1 MTTSFSVGRS
11 RNTRREPPTMGKQL
25 VNFITCSC
33 DAGCRQVK
41 VEQIILK
48 GSVDTVFGLGLGL
61 DLMGLTPL
69 STIFQLYHGGQFY
82 WWAKPEYPEKTTDL
96 TQVTWSLIAV
106 YLTWVGFKPTNWTLL
121 DKITMRNVP
130 NTKLQTFQYKS
141 YILKANFLNVNCLQQ
156 SHLLSV

>member
-11 RNTRREPPTMGKQL
+11 RHTRREPPTMGKQL
-25 VNFITCSC
+25 VSFITCSC
-33 DAGCRQVK
+33 DAGCRH
-41 VEQIILK
+41 
-48 GSVDTVFGLGLGL
+48 GSVDKVFGLGLGL
-61 DLMGLTPL
+61 GLRWSTPL

-82 WWAKPEYPEKTTDL
+82 WWAKPEYPDKTTDL
-96 TQVTWSLIAV
+96 TQVTLSINVV

-141 YILKANFLNVNCLQQ
+141 YILKVNFLNVNCLQQ